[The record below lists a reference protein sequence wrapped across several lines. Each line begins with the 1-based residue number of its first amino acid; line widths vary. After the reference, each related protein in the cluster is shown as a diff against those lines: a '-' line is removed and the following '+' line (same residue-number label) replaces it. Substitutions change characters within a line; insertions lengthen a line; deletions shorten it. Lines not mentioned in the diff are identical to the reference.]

1 MTNQTLSDKDRKEIV
16 IYRIEKAR
24 QTYLEAVAGINGGF
38 VGTAANRLYYAAY
51 YAVTALLISDG
62 IAVRTHDG
70 VRRMLGLHYLKTGL
84 LDKNAGQTFN
94 LLFSLRITGDYQDRK
109 NLDMESDVKPL
120 VEPAKDL
127 IEKAVKKA
135 EENISNIK

>member
-1 MTNQTLSDKDRKEIV
+1 MTNQTLSDQDRKEIV
-16 IYRIEKAR
+16 IYRIEKAER
-24 QTYLEAVAGINGGF
+24 TYEEAIAGIEGGF

-51 YAVTALLISDG
+51 YAVTALLISNG

-84 LDKNAGQTFN
+84 LDKEAGQTFN

-109 NLDMESDVKPL
+109 NLDMDSDVKPL
-120 VEPAKDL
+120 VKPAKEL
-127 IEKAVKKA
+127 IEKAIKMA
-135 EENISNIK
+135 RENIEK